1 MLQCTSIEKL
11 YKLRQRLRKYAIE
24 KQKQHLVFTKQFNTR
39 IKMDS
44 QNMSNNAGQAKGQ
57 AQVYVFNFLC
67 QVETAQNHS
76 GSELSNNHFM
86 QEKLLDNLNRQCLN

>member
-1 MLQCTSIEKL
+1 
-11 YKLRQRLRKYAIE
+11 
-24 KQKQHLVFTKQFNTR
+24 
-39 IKMDS
+39 
-44 QNMSNNAGQAKGQ
+44 MSNNAGQAKGQ